1 MKFCPCCF
9 LDKRIV
15 PLKLIDGLYDCKKC
29 GYTFTQTS
37 TLISED
43 TVRVFIQENKP
54 KFDGWLEKLGA

>member
-9 LDKRIV
+9 LDKKLV
-15 PLKLIDGLYDCKKC
+15 PLKLIDEMYDCKKC

-43 TVRVFIQENKP
+43 TVRTFINLNTP
-54 KFDGWLEKLGA
+54 KYDRWLKRLK